1 MGGQKRAAKNG
12 RPNLGGQKRA
22 AKFGRPEKGGQNRAA
37 KIGRPKMGGQ
47 IWEAKKGRP
56 KMGGQNWAAK
66 DDRCRL
72 SLPLP
77 SFCGFYRN
85 PYPSGPRAR
94 DPVGGSHPYLNPYLP
109 LARKELY
116 YLKFF
121 HSFSVAS
128 RRTRRLRRRVIFESL
143 FSRTRF
149 FFGDKVAKKKR
160 RARARRWRRRDRSL
174 ATEKEGDN
182 LSCLKKIKKY
192 IKF

>member
-1 MGGQKRAAKNG
+1 MGGQIWKAKNG
-12 RPNLGGQKRA
+12 RPNLGGQK
-22 AKFGRPEKGGQNRAA
+22 
-37 KIGRPKMGGQ
+37 
-47 IWEAKKGRP
+47 
-56 KMGGQNWAAK
+56 WAAK

-72 SLPLP
+72 ALPLP
-77 SFCGFYRN
+77 FFCGFYRN

-128 RRTRRLRRRVIFESL
+128 RRTRRLRRRVIFEGL

-149 FFGDKVAKKKR
+149 FFWRQSRQKITSREGPSPEATGPIARHRKR
-160 RARARRWRRRDRSL
+160 GRKFEL
-174 ATEKEGDN
+174 IEKN
-182 LSCLKKIKKY
+182 
-192 IKF
+192 

>member
-1 MGGQKRAAKNG
+1 MGSQNRAAKN
-12 RPNLGGQKRA
+12 
-22 AKFGRPEKGGQNRAA
+22 GRPEKGGQNRAA

-128 RRTRRLRRRVIFESL
+128 RRTRRLRQRVIFESL
-143 FSRTRF
+143 FSRTRQ
-149 FFGDKVAKKKR
+149 KKTSREGPSLEATGPIARHRKR
-160 RARARRWRRRDRSL
+160 GR
-174 ATEKEGDN
+174 
-182 LSCLKKIKKY
+182 
-192 IKF
+192 